1 LRKVLLSV
9 AILFVVLVCAG
20 LFYASRLLASFKTP
34 EFKRQVL
41 DQASAAVGTKVD
53 VKTMDI
59 DVLSG
64 VTLQGVAVANPAPF
78 AGSLATAEEV
88 VLRYNLRSLLAG
100 HLDVQRLSVRKPVLM
115 LTMDPRGTFNYE
127 KLAGPSSKAG
137 AAAGG
142 GGGGAAS
149 SMLRLVISRLA
160 VEDGEM
166 SMMDDR
172 KASIMRVQ
180 DADLE
185 SAFTVSGGVAEG
197 KGKAGLGTLALADM
211 LFVRGVSSPLEMSK
225 EKVRLAPIRGKLAG
239 GDVTGDLKLDL
250 QKAAY
255 AMSLDVKGA
264 QVDTLLKES
273 GSSRALTG
281 SLQAKASFE
290 GTGGLPTVKGR
301 GTAFVSSCKLTK
313 APVMALL
320 AGVLQLPELA
330 NPSFDECRMEFTIG
344 GNRVQTPVLRLRGAA
359 MQMTGSGTMSLATS
373 ALDYDMELALSKAL
387 VDKIGVKEVRAAFKD
402 RGDGFSTVPFKVTGT
417 SDHPQTD
424 LAGRIGKAAATQVL
438 KDQAGRLFGKKK
450 PF

>member
-1 LRKVLLSV
+1 MRKVLLSV
-9 AILFVVLVCAG
+9 FVFLVVLMAAV
-20 LFYASRLLASFKTP
+20 LFYASRLVASLKTP
-34 EFKRQVL
+34 EFQEQVL
-41 DQASAAVGTKVD
+41 SQASSAVGTKVD
-53 VKTMDI
+53 VKAMDI

-64 VTLQGVAVANPAPF
+64 VTLQGVAVANPPPF

-100 HLDVQRLSVRKPVLM
+100 HVDVQRLSLHKPVLM
-115 LTMDPRGTFNYE
+115 LSMDPQGTFNYE
-127 KLAGPSSKAG
+127 KLAGTTAKATP
-137 AAAGG
+137 ASTGG
-142 GGGGAAS
+142 GGLAG

-160 VEDGEM
+160 VEDGTV
-166 SMMDDR
+166 SMFDDR
-172 KASIMRVQ
+172 KMPILRVE

-197 KGKAGLGTLALADM
+197 KGKAGLGTLALADT

-225 EKVRLAPIRGKLAG
+225 ERVRLAPIRGKLAG

-250 QKAAY
+250 KKAAY
-255 AMSLDVKGA
+255 SMSLDVKGA

-273 GSSRALTG
+273 GSSRAVTG

-290 GTGGLPTVKGR
+290 GTGGLPTLKGR
-301 GTAFVSSCKLTK
+301 GSAEVSSCKLTK

-320 AGVLQLPELA
+320 ASVLQLPELA

-344 GNRVQTPVLRLRGAA
+344 SNRVQTPVLSLKGAA
-359 MQMTGSGTMSLATS
+359 VQMTGRGGMSLATS
-373 ALDYDMELALSKAL
+373 TLDYDMDLALSKGL
-387 VDKIGVKEVRAAFKD
+387 VDKIAVKELRAAFRD
-402 RGDGFSTVPFKVTGT
+402 RGDGFSTVAFKVTGT
-417 SDHPQTD
+417 SNHPQTD
-424 LAGRIGKAAATQVL
+424 LATRIGKAAATQVL